1 MAKRLLI
8 LMAVAVMAAGCN
20 QNPPLDGETG
30 TITPVDDPTE
40 PVDPADG
47 MRITY
52 MRNDSLAYTFTGSNF
67 PILSSST
74 TIQWDIIDPGL
85 AEPYQVR
92 KIQWESLNYIFHAPG
107 KARITLSTLRT
118 ETGTGTELYVL
129 DKSTSITVDVY

>member
-1 MAKRLLI
+1 
-8 LMAVAVMAAGCN
+8 MAVAVMAAGCN
-20 QNPPLDGETG
+20 QNPPSVDGTG

-40 PVDPADG
+40 PADG
-47 MRITY
+47 MRISY
-52 MRNDSLAYTFTGSNF
+52 VRNDSLAYTFTGSNF

-92 KIQWESLNYIFHAPG
+92 KAQWESLNYIFHAPG
-107 KARITLSTLRT
+107 KARITMSTLKT
-118 ETGTGTELYVL
+118 QTGTGTELYVP